1 MSTLAQF
8 VSSKY
13 RPVYFLVQHMHL
25 QTHDHAYSFT
35 FCCLQ
40 KSENIQHYTLFQLKI
55 DWQIKKD
62 AIQKKFHVSYYQKK
76 QRKPGVS
83 LLHLNKN
90 TEDLGDDDL
99 RFKTLCPAGGRGHS
113 WVRHNSVEL
122 VALPHTQHS
131 YNET

>member
-8 VSSKY
+8 ISSKY

-40 KSENIQHYTLFQLKI
+40 KSQNIQHYTLFQLKT

-62 AIQKKFHVSYYQKK
+62 AVQKKSLVNYLKK
-76 QRKPGVS
+76 KKKDP
-83 LLHLNKN
+83 
-90 TEDLGDDDL
+90 E
-99 RFKTLCPAGGRGHS
+99 KTRDIAILS
-113 WVRHNSVEL
+113 
-122 VALPHTQHS
+122 Q
-131 YNET
+131 

>member
-40 KSENIQHYTLFQLKI
+40 KSQNIQHYTLFQLKI

-62 AIQKKFHVSYYQKK
+62 AVQKKFLVNYLKK
-76 QRKPGVS
+76 KKKTQRKPGI
-83 LLHLNKN
+83 
-90 TEDLGDDDL
+90 
-99 RFKTLCPAGGRGHS
+99 
-113 WVRHNSVEL
+113 
-122 VALPHTQHS
+122 
-131 YNET
+131 